1 MAYAYKIV
9 YDDCLF
15 TFTAKTFLS
24 CIFVLVGLNLQFL
37 SLLHVLKAFYHNY
50 FSHLFNYIF
59 KNNQLFSNSLNRQPK
74 NHLHRRNYATY
85 HYPRMDEIS
94 FYNPE
99 SRIVYEEKL
108 HNLSDIPSLNKFSFR
123 ESSNPRIYSNSL
135 NPNRKG
141 HMNS

>member
-1 MAYAYKIV
+1 MKR
-9 YDDCLF
+9 
-15 TFTAKTFLS
+15 TAKRRRRKISRSQASFTCGWK
-24 CIFVLVGLNLQFL
+24 CIVIFRIFHYIFFCFNLQFL
-37 SLLHVLKAFYHNY
+37 SLLHVLKAFYHNH

-108 HNLSDIPSLNKFSFR
+108 HNLSDIPSKFT
-123 ESSNPRIYSNSL
+123 SSQPKR
-135 NPNRKG
+135 P
-141 HMNS
+141 HE